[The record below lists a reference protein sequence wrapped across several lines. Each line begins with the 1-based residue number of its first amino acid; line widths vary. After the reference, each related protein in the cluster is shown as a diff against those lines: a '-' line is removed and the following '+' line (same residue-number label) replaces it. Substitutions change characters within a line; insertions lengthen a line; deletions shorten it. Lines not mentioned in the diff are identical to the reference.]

1 MWPYRKTASIPKHD
15 VTDNAPTCRR
25 PCIADQTESSKIMN
39 PESIKRF
46 CIVGLGRSGIS
57 LAQHLNTYHGP
68 HHKGSSSQATID
80 IHQTSSH
87 PSINQSS
94 WDHSL
99 ESSHTASSPFNHPS
113 YPIHADQRAKG
124 QPNGS
129 NPTFDCVV
137 WDDSAEK
144 REAAESAGW
153 SLWTQ
158 DFDWTDAVCIVS
170 PGISDHPIMQHA
182 LAQNRPIMC
191 DIQLFHILFPHVQK
205 IGVTGSNGKTTTC
218 ALIHH
223 GLKNHGKAC
232 ILAGNM
238 GVPIFSTLENG
249 WPADALYILELSS
262 YQLELCD
269 QLNLDVAII
278 LNLFPHHL
286 ERHGTMDRY
295 RSIKESILN
304 GSPMGWIPQNWP
316 TNLDCK
322 GAPFTPACA
331 ETSGP
336 VYRWSTDCL
345 QDYDLPD
352 ALNGAHN
359 QENVAAAVAVL
370 RSLSCTKTDVFMN
383 FTGLEHRQ
391 EHVAQANGVRY
402 CNDSKATNPHA
413 VAKAIQACSNGPI
426 FWISGG
432 VLQHDDLDVL
442 DQWAQRISHG
452 FMIGQAGQRYAEWL
466 QAHGKPALI
475 CQSLENAVE
484 RAHELALLSAQNGS
498 FPMVLLS
505 PGCASFDQFTDFEHR
520 GHVFKQCVLQC
531 LRPSSPHEWVNESS
545 CSRGPIS

>member
-1 MWPYRKTASIPKHD
+1 
-15 VTDNAPTCRR
+15 
-25 PCIADQTESSKIMN
+25 MN
-39 PESIKRF
+39 SESIKRF

-68 HHKGSSSQATID
+68 HHKGASSGYHGPHHKGASSGQRTD
-80 IHQTSSH
+80 IHQTSSQT
-87 PSINQSS
+87 SINPSS
-94 WDHSL
+94 SEHSL
-99 ESSHTASSPFNHPS
+99 ESISHTASPPFNHPACPS
-113 YPIHADQRAKG
+113 NTDQHASGQRS
-124 QPNGS
+124 GS
-129 NPTFDCVV
+129 HHPTFDCVV

-144 REAAESAGW
+144 REAAEAAGW

-158 DFDWTDAVCIVS
+158 DFDWTDAACIVS

-182 LAQNRPIMC
+182 LAQHRPIMC
-191 DIQLFHILFPHVQK
+191 DIQLFHILFPQVQK

-223 GLKNHGKAC
+223 GLKNHGRNC

-249 WPADALYILELSS
+249 WPANALYILELSS

-286 ERHGTMDRY
+286 ERHGTMEQY
-295 RSIKESILN
+295 RAIKESILQ
-304 GSPMGWIPQNWP
+304 GARMGWISKDWP
-316 TNLDCK
+316 MNLDLDR
-322 GAPFTPACA
+322 TPPVI
-331 ETSGP
+331 SGQQQAFQQ
-336 VYRWSTDCL
+336 VVQRWSTDRL
-345 QDYDLPD
+345 QDYDLPET
-352 ALNGAHN
+352 LNGAHN

-370 RSLSCTKTDVFMN
+370 RSLQCTKTDVFMD

-391 EHVAQANGVRY
+391 ERVAHANGVRY

-413 VAKAIQACSNGPI
+413 VAKAIQAYSDGPI
-426 FWISGG
+426 FWIAGG
-432 VLQHDDLDVL
+432 VLQNDDLDVL
-442 DQWAQRISHG
+442 DEWAQRISYG

-484 RAHELALLSAQNGS
+484 IAHGLALLSAQNGF

-505 PGCASFDQFTDFEHR
+505 PGCASFDSFTDFEHR
-520 GHVFKQCVLQC
+520 GHVFKRCVLQC
-531 LRPSSPHEWVNESS
+531 LTPSAPHEWVEQSS
-545 CSRGPIS
+545 FSRGSTL